1 MPVVDTSNPFIA
13 RDIPTESESVLV
25 VRFREPKKYD
35 FPLFIKRIDGAFMS
49 RANTMVIP
57 GGEMRHALDVICAPM
72 IEKCCAQLG
81 K

>member
-1 MPVVDTSNPFIA
+1 
-13 RDIPTESESVLV
+13 
-25 VRFREPKKYD
+25 
-35 FPLFIKRIDGAFMS
+35 MS